1 MQTKKTIFC
10 SSNRYSYNMKQKS
23 KIVVIL
29 AVIFQL
35 SVVSCIRDEP
45 CTEVEEKEIVDV
57 VITDLLPDSLATFED
72 LNMRT
77 VNLSFYRSSDNC
89 IFTRTLLGDNGKITL
104 PDGSYSVLVYTS
116 DFFELDAVFYRGMEH
131 PETAEAYARQQT
143 ENGVLYVEEPDP
155 LFCSY
160 IEDFN
165 PDEHFEKLSIVLQ
178 PKVFTYRFK
187 IAVEGIQYLQSA
199 VAMVTGMYT
208 SSYLKDGHHRESEEA
223 AMRVQLK
230 KTEVNP
236 EKNEGYLYGEFRSFG
251 SHQRKDVKH
260 RLSIALT
267 NGETKIVE
275 LDDLTA
281 SIKSMPHGGEV
292 VIKQKIVIK
301 DNGGGGQG
309 SDFNPGLTDWDDIEI
324 PVPA

>member
-1 MQTKKTIFC
+1 M
-10 SSNRYSYNMKQKS
+10 
-23 KIVVIL
+23 IL

-35 SVVSCIRDEP
+35 SVVSCIREEP
-45 CTEVEEKEIVDV
+45 CNEADENENVEIA
-57 VITDLLPDSLATFED
+57 ITDLLPDSLATFEN
-72 LNMRT
+72 LNTRT
-77 VNLSFYRSSDNC
+77 ASLTFYQSAENLSYTKTISGES
-89 IFTRTLLGDNGKITL
+89 GKISM
-104 PDGSYSVLVYTS
+104 PDGNYSLLVYTS

-143 ENGVLYVEEPDP
+143 ENGILYVEEPDP

-160 IEDFN
+160 VENFN
-165 PDEHFEKLSIVLQ
+165 PDEHSDKLSIVLQ
-178 PKVFTYRFK
+178 PHVFTYRFK
-187 IAVEGIQYLQSA
+187 IAVEGIRYLQSA
-199 VAMVTGMYT
+199 VATVTGVYT
-208 SSYLKDGHHRESEEA
+208 SSYLKDGHHREDEEA
-223 AMRVQLK
+223 AMKVQLK

-260 RLSIALT
+260 HLSIALS

-275 LDDLTA
+275 LDDLTTL
-281 SIKSMPHGGEV
+281 IKSMPHGGEI

-309 SDFNPGLTDWDDIEI
+309 SDFNPGLTDWDDVEI